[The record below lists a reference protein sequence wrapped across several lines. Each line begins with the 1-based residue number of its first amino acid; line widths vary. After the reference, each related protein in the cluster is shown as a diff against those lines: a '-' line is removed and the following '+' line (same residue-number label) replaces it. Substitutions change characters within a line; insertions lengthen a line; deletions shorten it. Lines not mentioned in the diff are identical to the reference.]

1 VSAVLRTQLRAPDL
15 IGRWGGEEFIVLLPQ
30 TDLAGA
36 AALCERVRHAVES
49 TPCEHPPGPP
59 IPVTMSLG
67 VAMVDLA
74 SPLEESAKRADAAL
88 YAAKH
93 AGRNRVVQCRPGAD
107 APFVPE
113 PLALHEG
120 GKEVKA
126 A

>member
-1 VSAVLRTQLRAPDL
+1 
-15 IGRWGGEEFIVLLPQ
+15 
-30 TDLAGA
+30 
-36 AALCERVRHAVES
+36 
-49 TPCEHPPGPP
+49 
-59 IPVTMSLG
+59 MSLG